1 MQHALDK
8 IVYPGSDSYSAAE
21 LAAPGSVPVTLG
33 EPPLVRAVD
42 TAYIAFEVPDLD
54 KQKAFLLDFGMTAAH
69 SSADALYMRGE
80 GSAPYIYVAYRGP
93 KARFIGA
100 GFVLASREDL
110 QHVARE
116 TGLPIEPLDG
126 PGGGERVRLT
136 DPDGFAVDLVV
147 GRSAVEPLDS
157 PCQPVPTNLPRNK
170 PRVNQGQR
178 PPLQP
183 SPIERFG
190 HYVLMVSD
198 FETSWAWYRRHL
210 GLLPTDVQCTGTGRP
225 VLAFCRL
232 DKGETPA
239 DHHSVVLA
247 SGPSPKYMHSAYE
260 TLDLDAIGQGQQ
272 HLKRAGWEH
281 FWGIGRH
288 ILGSQIF
295 DYWLDPHGFEVE
307 HYADGD
313 VFDSSW
319 PTQYHLMD
327 RGGLWAWGHDVP
339 AAMNVK
345 PTLPDIWKIIVG
357 GAEWRSKILE
367 LKRAMSRPPR
377 PWLK

>member
-1 MQHALDK
+1 
-8 IVYPGSDSYSAAE
+8 
-21 LAAPGSVPVTLG
+21 
-33 EPPLVRAVD
+33 
-42 TAYIAFEVPDLD
+42 
-54 KQKAFLLDFGMTAAH
+54 
-69 SSADALYMRGE
+69 
-80 GSAPYIYVAYRGP
+80 
-93 KARFIGA
+93 
-100 GFVLASREDL
+100 
-110 QHVARE
+110 
-116 TGLPIEPLDG
+116 
-126 PGGGERVRLT
+126 
-136 DPDGFAVDLVV
+136 
-147 GRSAVEPLDS
+147 
-157 PCQPVPTNLPRNK
+157 
-170 PRVNQGQR
+170 
-178 PPLQP
+178 
-183 SPIERFG
+183 
-190 HYVLMVSD
+190 VLMVSD

-225 VLAFCRL
+225 VLAFCRF

-319 PTQYHLMD
+319 PIQYHLMD

-357 GAEWRSKILE
+357 GAAWRSKILE